1 MRSTS
6 SNCYSRVM
14 GTQGLHEQVLGPR
27 GAVRLY
33 RARQAVI
40 VTSLAVLPALAGC
53 SSFSSSS
60 SPAAQTAAVAPP
72 PNVAM
77 AAPAAQPAPDAGVVI
92 SPYPRQSLVELF
104 SEPDDSPPPV
114 QYVPRPPSTY
124 TPAGQPYP
132 TNQPAYGAPVA
143 AAPPPVDNTPNLS
156 PYPKQSLVDLFRD
169 SDSPPPAQ
177 NVPRPPSTYTPS
189 GQPYAANAPAYNPP
203 AYNAPPAPAPAPP
216 PAAAPANSEPVASV
230 YPQQSL
236 IDIFSSK

>member
-1 MRSTS
+1 
-6 SNCYSRVM
+6 M
-14 GTQGLHEQVLGPR
+14 GTQGLHDRVLGPR
-27 GAVRLY
+27 GAARLS

-40 VTSLAVLPALAGC
+40 VTTLAVLPALAGC

-104 SEPDDSPPPV
+104 SEPDNSPPPV

-156 PYPKQSLVDLFRD
+156 PYPKQSLVDLFGIQTAHRLRRMCRGRRVPTRLRV
-169 SDSPPPAQ
+169 SHMPRMRRPITHQPTMHRRPRLPPR
-177 NVPRPPSTYTPS
+177 RPLRLQPIPSR
-189 GQPYAANAPAYNPP
+189 
-203 AYNAPPAPAPAPP
+203 
-216 PAAAPANSEPVASV
+216 
-230 YPQQSL
+230 
-236 IDIFSSK
+236 